1 MELKRKQ
8 NVLRNKFWFRVVI
21 CLCSLLG
28 SALYLAFKSSTEL
41 WTIITGVCG
50 SALVWS
56 LVELV
61 DFFVQTHYQYE
72 SERNTFF
79 GIVTNHFS
87 KMKNII
93 RANDKEI
100 PMHDLRE
107 IVRDFYDETNN
118 FIFNSNVYPVSAEFN
133 KCCNYIERMY
143 WKFDACCIGIHD
155 ECEERNECYEKL
167 FNALLLIK
175 EEKEDTSKRIFD
187 GFFSE
192 KSSYEMTNIELSFD
206 KYELPDNLVDDD
218 VIGNIKEVF
227 IIPGNI
233 RKTTTFIP
241 DLDFREFYNNR
252 KSNALFICLCLLFRK
267 ADSKASNPLFKRI
280 LTKIKKLLNKI
291 KWRKISKVRDILA
304 TIIAPTLLVITF
316 LLIAFSSSNRFDI
329 YKDIFVYIS
338 LVMSALLLP
347 LTLSNKLKTDAQKHS
362 WFYMIIAIAISYGY
376 AALRVNLFPNVLQFE
391 DFLTAL
397 VILASYFILFF
408 DKRDN

>member
-107 IVRDFYDETNN
+107 IVRSFYDETNN
-118 FIFNSNVYPVSAEFN
+118 FIFNSNVYPISAEFN

-155 ECEERNECYEKL
+155 ECEERTEYYEKL
-167 FNALLLIK
+167 FNALLLVK
-175 EEKEDTSKRIFD
+175 EETEDTSKRFFD

-192 KSSYEMTNIELSFD
+192 KSNYEMTNIEFSFE
-206 KYELPDNLVDDD
+206 KYELPNNLVDDD
-218 VIGNIKEVF
+218 ITGNIKEVF
-227 IIPGNI
+227 IIPGNV

-241 DLDFREFYNNR
+241 DLDFREFYNSR

-267 ADSKASNPLFKRI
+267 VNSNISNSFLRRFFTNTKRLFK
-280 LTKIKKLLNKI
+280 KV
-291 KWRKISKVRDILA
+291 KWNKISKVFDILA
-304 TIIAPTLLVITF
+304 MIIAPILLIVTF
-316 LLIAFSSSNRFDI
+316 LLIAFGSSNEFDQ
-329 YKDIFVYIS
+329 YKNIFVYIS
-338 LVMSALLLP
+338 FAMSALLLP
-347 LTLSNKLKTDAQKHS
+347 LSISKRLKIDAQKHS
-362 WFYMIIAIAISYGY
+362 WFYMIIAIFLSFGY
-376 AALRVNLFPNVLQFE
+376 AALRVNLFPKALQFE

-397 VILASYFILFF
+397 VILASYFILFI